1 MPADKQERRR
11 ILIAE
16 DEPMLAITLQELLI
30 GAGFEIAGVAGK
42 VEKAVALIE
51 SDACD
56 AAILDANLSGVIASP
71 VALALAARGLP
82 FIMLSGYTSG
92 CFFWSPS
99 ASEALPAGSAHS
111 GSELRYAQAIILL
124 WSGAAMGSKSTT
136 PGCPYREPAQP
147 PWPARTVCRVFLGCP
162 ACG

>member
-1 MPADKQERRR
+1 MSADKQERRR

-30 GAGFEIAGVAGK
+30 GAGFQIAGVAGK
-42 VEKAVALIE
+42 VEKAVALVE

-82 FIMLSGYTSG
+82 FIMLSGYT
-92 CFFWSPS
+92 P
-99 ASEALPAGSAHS
+99 EQLPGAF
-111 GSELRYAQAIILL
+111 
-124 WSGAAMGSKSTT
+124 SGALLLQK
-136 PGCPYREPAQP
+136 PCR
-147 PWPARTVCRVFLGCP
+147 PARLIQALNSVMLRGPT
-162 ACG
+162 